1 MNNNENYI
9 DNADQQYV
17 NLLNDIIENGN
28 DRGDRTG
35 TGTRS
40 TFAQVIRH
48 NMSTGFPL
56 ITTKKMATKQMVNEL
71 WWLISG
77 MTNIK
82 PMVDANNYIWVG
94 DAYKKYDRLY
104 GNLSIKEFIERI
116 KTDDEFA
123 KIHGELG
130 PVYGKQWR
138 NIEEHVESHLEAYQ
152 NYLSTRCGSIFFP
165 QNSQVEMSS
174 NLLDRPT
181 AYLDLPTAYSF
192 ENFYAIITGIDED
205 VEMVIEDAKFSF
217 KEVYGNTR
225 RIDQLQEAVDKIINN
240 HEDRRIIVNSWNV
253 AEISKMTLPPCHYSF
268 QFYVEK
274 LTEAEMINELKKAN
288 LLSKY
293 EDTLSCISFEK
304 FCNRHNVPTKKVS
317 LAWNQRSVD
326 SALGLPFNISSYAL
340 LLEIVCKMT
349 NTIPHMLVGFLGDT
363 HIYSDHLELAKVQ
376 ANNTFYPLCKVK
388 LPEEFGTSTNIDDIT
403 GLENFDIWNKIEFEN
418 YQSSGQIKY
427 QLSN

>member
-17 NLLNDIIENGN
+17 DLLNDIIENGN

-48 NMSTGFPL
+48 NMASGFPL

-71 WWLISG
+71 WWLMSG

-94 DAYKKYDRLY
+94 DAYKKYIKTSSNDI
-104 GNLSIKEFIERI
+104 SKKEFIERI

-165 QNSQVEMSS
+165 FNSKYKEPELNS
-174 NLLDRPT
+174 
-181 AYLDLPTAYSF
+181 LPQAYSF
-192 ENFYAIITGIDED
+192 EEFYQIITGGLPD
-205 VEMVIEDAKFSF
+205 VEMVIDNVKFSF

-326 SALGLPFNISSYAL
+326 TALGLPFNISSYAL
-340 LLEIVCKMT
+340 LIEIVCKMT

-376 ANNTFYPLCKVK
+376 ANNMTYPLCKVK